1 MTNAEFKLAKQ
12 QEVDATNL
20 DMWRKIAHTLIKKAG
35 GHVVIHI
42 RDLARLELRE
52 SLEIEPLDEKT
63 FTRIIRAK

>member
-1 MTNAEFKLAKQ
+1 MENKEFKRSLQKGID
-12 QEVDATNL
+12 DANL